1 MGASNKCWYCTFG
14 DGLPDGKVICHLSG
28 SYTEQECLMFQPKP
42 NLLHEKMKKCRK
54 GVKTNL
60 FSKEEIIMR
69 PKDYF
74 DTIEGDD
81 T

>member
-42 NLLHEKMKKCRK
+42 NLLHDEMKKCRK

-60 FSKEEIIMR
+60 FSKDEIILLSLIHISEPTR
-69 PKDYF
+69 RS
-74 DTIEGDD
+74 
-81 T
+81 

>member
-1 MGASNKCWYCTFG
+1 
-14 DGLPDGKVICHLSG
+14 
-28 SYTEQECLMFQPKP
+28 MFQPKP
-42 NLLHEKMKKCRK
+42 NLLHDEMKKHRK

-60 FSKEEIIMR
+60 FSKDEIILR

-74 DTIEGDD
+74 DTMEGDD

>member
-1 MGASNKCWYCTFG
+1 
-14 DGLPDGKVICHLSG
+14 
-28 SYTEQECLMFQPKP
+28 
-42 NLLHEKMKKCRK
+42 MKKCRK

-60 FSKEEIIMR
+60 FSKDEIIMR

-74 DTIEGDD
+74 DTIDGDE